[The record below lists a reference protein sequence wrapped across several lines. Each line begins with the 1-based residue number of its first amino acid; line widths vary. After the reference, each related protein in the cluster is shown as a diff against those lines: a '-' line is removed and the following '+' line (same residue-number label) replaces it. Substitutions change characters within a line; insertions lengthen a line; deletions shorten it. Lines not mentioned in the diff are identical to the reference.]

1 MISNKNYLFLSL
13 SFFFSVSLSSQTVD
27 PSLLPEL
34 TPEQIEAAKKALK
47 EGDLTLPEDSKL
59 PEVTESLVGIEDEVT
74 DKEIDEEIDE
84 EIELVKYGY
93 DFFSKMPT
101 SLSAAGDLPLPNDY
115 KISLRDEFRINL
127 SGSRDQIFNLSVNLD
142 GTILFP
148 ELGSV
153 YVAGLTFKEVREKL
167 SNLVNQSYIGVNI
180 DISLQN
186 LSAKKVTIV
195 GAVEIPGTYLINPF
209 STITGALAYSGGV
222 SEIGSL
228 RDIKLIR
235 NNGMVKSFDLYDLL
249 IKGDRSNDL
258 NIEAG
263 DTILVGAAS
272 QFVEIDGAVNRPAIY
287 EILEGEKVSDIVNFA
302 LGFNQ
307 TANKSNIAISYLD
320 LDQASV
326 INKTSVS
333 MDQSLKNALFVDVF
347 NYVNDENLSISVLG
361 AIEEPGFYDLEEYKY
376 LNDLIEDLS
385 FVKVYPWLGVLEQFD
400 DESLV
405 KSTIFFSLNDESTYQ
420 SIELL
425 PNSKLYFANIDE
437 RSFDVDEV
445 TLNLIDEYS
454 LTLNYKEESFQLPV
468 FGKYSI
474 ESFVNLLGLDMSD
487 VDEEATFIS
496 PLDSNIVVDSY
507 KNMNF
512 TATKYNNISFRSP
525 INDLITVNISGAVNY
540 PGTYTLKSDSTLEDL
555 YRLVGDFKKEAF
567 LEGVIITRENVRF
580 RQLKAIENSEATLNK
595 SLLFSL
601 QQGEDVGDINLL
613 TTLAQSIEPENL
625 GRIAG
630 NFSPQDASSSETVL
644 FDGDSIIVPKI
655 TNVINIIGEVL
666 NPIAFEYSDRI
677 NIDSAIARAGGYQA
691 YADKRRVYVIKANGL
706 VQKSS
711 RNVFAGNSN
720 LEPGDTIV
728 VPRKISSSSNSV
740 LRNLTPITQILS
752 DLAFSAAAIDNLSNN

>member
-1 MISNKNYLFLSL
+1 MISNKNHLLLGL
-13 SFFFSVSLSSQTVD
+13 SFLFSISLSSQTID
-27 PSLLPEL
+27 SSLLSQL
-34 TPEQIEAAKKALK
+34 TPEQLEAAKEAV
-47 EGDLTLPEDSKL
+47 EGDGLSLSENNELPKTE
-59 PEVTESLVGIEDEVT
+59 ESLIDIEEQEINKVSDE
-74 DKEIDEEIDE
+74 KIG
-84 EIELVKYGY
+84 LVKFGY
-93 DFFSKMPT
+93 NFFSKMPT

-115 KISLRDEFRINL
+115 KISLRDEFRIIL

-148 ELGSV
+148 ELGSI

-195 GAVEIPGTYLINPF
+195 GAVKIPGTYLINPF

-228 RDIKLIR
+228 RDIKLIK
-235 NNGMVKSFDLYDLL
+235 NNGMIKSFDLYDLL
-249 IKGDRSNDL
+249 IKGDRSNDVT
-258 NIEAG
+258 IEAG
-263 DTILVGAAS
+263 DTILVNAAK
-272 QFVEIDGAVNRPAIY
+272 QFIEINGAVNRPAIY
-287 EILEGEKVSDIVNFA
+287 EILEGEKVSDIVSFA
-302 LGFNQ
+302 LGFTQ
-307 TANKSNIAISYLD
+307 TANKSNISISYLD
-320 LDQASV
+320 LDQGAV
-326 INKTSVS
+326 INQTAVN
-333 MDQSLKNALFVDVF
+333 MDQSLQNALFVDVF
-347 NYVNDENLSISVLG
+347 NYVNDEKLSISVLG
-361 AIEEPGFYDLEEYKY
+361 AVEQPGFYDLEKYEYLK
-376 LNDLIEDLS
+376 DLIEDLS
-385 FVKVYPWLGVLEQFD
+385 FVRVYPWLGVLEQFD

-405 KSTIFFSLNDESTYQ
+405 KSTILFSLNDESTYQ

-425 PNSKLYFANIDE
+425 PNSRLYFANIDD

-445 TLNLIDEYS
+445 TLNLIDEFS
-454 LTLNYKEESFQLPV
+454 LTLNYKKESFQLPV

-474 ESFVNLLGLDMSD
+474 KSFVNLLGLDMTD
-487 VDEEATFIS
+487 VDDKATFIS

-507 KNMNF
+507 ENMNF
-512 TATKYNNISFRSP
+512 IATKYNNISFRSP
-525 INDLITVNISGAVNY
+525 INDLITVDISGAVNY

-567 LEGVIITRENVRF
+567 LGGVILTRENVRL
-580 RQLKAIENSEATLNK
+580 RQLKAIENSEAALNK
-595 SLLFSL
+595 SLLFSM

-613 TTLAQSIEPENL
+613 TALAKSIEPENL

-630 NFSPQDASSSETVL
+630 NFSPQAASSSETIL
-644 FDGDSIIVPKI
+644 FDGDAIIVPKV

-677 NIDSAIARAGGYQA
+677 NIERAIIKAGGYQP

-706 VQKSS
+706 VEKSS

-740 LRNLTPITQILS
+740 LRNLTPVTQILS